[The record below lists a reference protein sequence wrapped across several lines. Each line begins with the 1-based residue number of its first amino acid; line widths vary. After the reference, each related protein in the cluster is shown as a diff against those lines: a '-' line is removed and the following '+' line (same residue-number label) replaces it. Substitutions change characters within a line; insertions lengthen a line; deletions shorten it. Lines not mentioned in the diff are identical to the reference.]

1 MFSVTNPASSACNI
15 SCRRLEEDKPL
26 SVRSSRVNG
35 SLHSRRSAR
44 GSLVCA
50 ALHCSRQQRFDSSFQ
65 MAAGPDVNPGLQKVL
80 LERLLLCLCCRSP
93 VCSHAWVTYRG
104 EIKREKH
111 PTSQKSPFFLAFL
124 EIKGISPDVLPLFT
138 KEVVLMCILKMCI
151 KLVPSLK
158 EEPY

>member
-15 SCRRLEEDKPL
+15 SCRRLEEDKSL
-26 SVRSSRVNG
+26 SVPSSRVNG
-35 SLHSRRSAR
+35 SLHSRSAQ

-104 EIKREKH
+104 EIKRAKTPHLSEV
-111 PTSQKSPFFLAFL
+111 SLFLSFPGNKRHFPRCSST
-124 EIKGISPDVLPLFT
+124 IYKRGSPDVYPQG
-138 KEVVLMCILKMCI
+138 VH
-151 KLVPSLK
+151 
-158 EEPY
+158 